1 MKKRILA
8 ALLLCPTLLL
18 TSCDKVSE
26 KDVQKDPVGMSV
38 TAMSLNFDETET
50 TKELKNTLEATS
62 MRMSMEMETPEGTLA
77 FDVYGDEDNS
87 RGAFEIKKGIIP
99 TDIALYFNDKEFAIK
114 CDDLSETP
122 VGAKYDDLNKDA
134 ILNSTFASAMG
145 ITEAE
150 LGDDFF
156 ESLDQIRGMFS
167 DVQKFN
173 KDADEKFGAMLDE
186 MKKALSENGCT
197 VTAEKLELQDGTVPA
212 IVTAFD
218 INEDTLDALCDILMD
233 TLGEINYPA
242 ATLDELRSGLDT
254 LVDEFADS
262 VDSLVLKT
270 GIVKK
275 TGALVWAELYVDAEG
290 GETTVSLDLGS
301 DPKKSEMYVLTI
313 DADGESGKI
322 EYLRSS
328 DENEFS
334 RTAKVYSDDEKQGEV
349 SFTWNKSA
357 GNYALV
363 VKDADETEIA
373 ELSGDLT
380 IKDNF
385 LRVSFDG
392 TEDVPQFAFEIET
405 GVEVP
410 EVPEYQSFLNL
421 NEDDVNDIIINY
433 YMLAGGFSD
442 FDYGDTDY
450 SDYDWDDEDWDD
462 EDWDDEDWDDDTDWD
477 SIDWSDDGDGE
488 DWGWG

>member
-1 MKKRILA
+1 M
-8 ALLLCPTLLL
+8 
-18 TSCDKVSE
+18 
-26 KDVQKDPVGMSV
+26 
-38 TAMSLNFDETET
+38 
-50 TKELKNTLEATS
+50 
-62 MRMSMEMETPEGTLA
+62 
-77 FDVYGDEDNS
+77 
-87 RGAFEIKKGIIP
+87 
-99 TDIALYFNDKEFAIK
+99 
-114 CDDLSETP
+114 
-122 VGAKYDDLNKDA
+122 
-134 ILNSTFASAMG
+134 
-145 ITEAE
+145 
-150 LGDDFF
+150 
-156 ESLDQIRGMFS
+156 
-167 DVQKFN
+167 
-173 KDADEKFGAMLDE
+173 
-186 MKKALSENGCT
+186 
-197 VTAEKLELQDGTVPA
+197 
-212 IVTAFD
+212 
-218 INEDTLDALCDILMD
+218 
-233 TLGEINYPA
+233 
-242 ATLDELRSGLDT
+242 
-254 LVDEFADS
+254 
-262 VDSLVLKT
+262 
-270 GIVKK
+270 
-275 TGALVWAELYVDAEG
+275 DAEG

-334 RTAKVYSDDEKQGEV
+334 RTAKVYSDDEKQGELN
-349 SFTWNKSA
+349 FTWNKSA

-392 TEDVPQFAFEIET
+392 TEDVPQFVFEIET

-410 EVPEYQSFLNL
+410 EVPEYQSFLDL

-462 EDWDDEDWDDDTDWD
+462 EDWDDDTDWD

>member
-77 FDVYGDEDNS
+77 FDLYADEDNS
-87 RGAFEIKKGIIP
+87 RGAFEIQKGIIP

-410 EVPEYQSFLNL
+410 EVPEYQSFLDL

-450 SDYDWDDEDWDD
+450 SDYDWDDDDWDD

>member
-1 MKKRILA
+1 MKKRNLA
-8 ALLLCPTLLL
+8 VLLLCPTLLL

-50 TKELKNTLEATS
+50 SKELKNTFEATS
-62 MRMSMEMETPEGTLA
+62 MRMRMEMETTEGTLA

-87 RGAFEIKKGIIP
+87 RGAFEIQKGIIP

-156 ESLDQIRGMFS
+156 ESLDQLRNMLS

-218 INEDTLDALCDILMD
+218 INEDTLDALCEILTD
-233 TLGEINYPA
+233 TLGEIDYPA

-254 LVDEFADS
+254 LVGEFADS

-270 GIVKK
+270 GIAKK
-275 TGALVWAELYVDAEG
+275 TGALVWAELYADAEG

-301 DPKKSEMYVLTI
+301 DPKKSEMYVLAI
-313 DADGESGKI
+313 DADGENGKI

-349 SFTWNKSA
+349 NFTWNKSA
-357 GNYALV
+357 GDYVLTV
-363 VKDADETEIA
+363 EDADGNEVVNFT
-373 ELSGDLT
+373 GDLA
-380 IKDNF
+380 IEENL
-385 LRVSFDG
+385 LRLSFDG
-392 TEDVPQFAFEIET
+392 AGDIPHFAFEIET
-405 GVEVP
+405 GAEVP
-410 EVPEYQSFLNL
+410 EVPEYQSFLDL
-421 NEDDVNDIIINY
+421 SEDDVNGIIINY

-462 EDWDDEDWDDDTDWD
+462 EDWDDDTDWD
-477 SIDWSDDGDGE
+477 SIDLSDDGDGE
-488 DWGWG
+488 DWG